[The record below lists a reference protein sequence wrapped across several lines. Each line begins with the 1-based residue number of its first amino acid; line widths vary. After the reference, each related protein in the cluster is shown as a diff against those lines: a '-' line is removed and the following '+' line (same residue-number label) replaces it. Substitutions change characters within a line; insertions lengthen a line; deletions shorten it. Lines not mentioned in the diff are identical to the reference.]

1 MSRMNKNLFFLL
13 QLLDAF
19 PFLLLLLWLI
29 SSTSSGIELKMYA
42 IAAGIKMYKSTIKK
56 KEKKHDEI
64 VLLGKSKLNS
74 IEV

>member
-64 VLLGKSKLNS
+64 VLLGKYKLNS

>member
-1 MSRMNKNLFFLL
+1 MNKNLFFLL

-19 PFLLLLLWLI
+19 PFLFLLLWLI